1 MTDVITKV
9 AIGWVEY
16 PFAGWGSEW
25 AEVVYLTQAEYDA
38 LPASK
43 LTDGKIYKI
52 KTSGVAPTPG
62 GGGTVWLDSNIVLN
76 KINQVL
82 STVNT
87 SCYVNQA
94 SVSNYV
100 YVYWE
105 NSSLI
110 WTYDISRD
118 GWYIQKTYETYVIWL
133 QSYNSSYSSNKHYI
147 VHVVDVEN
155 NNKREGITLLSFL
168 FIIA

>member
-25 AEVVYLTQAEYDA
+25 QEVVYLTQAEYDV

-62 GGGTVWLDSNIVLN
+62 GGDSF
-76 KINQVL
+76 
-82 STVNT
+82 SYEDPT
-87 SCYVNQA
+87 CYAGEEITHKPLTAEMVKSLPIDVFRDVQAAALAAFKNDTTA
-94 SVSNYV
+94 SVEVASSKKKE
-100 YVYWE
+100 E
-105 NSSLI
+105 NPA
-110 WTYDISRD
+110 W
-118 GWYIQKTYETYVIWL
+118 
-133 QSYNSSYSSNKHYI
+133 H
-147 VHVVDVEN
+147 
-155 NNKREGITLLSFL
+155 
-168 FIIA
+168 